1 MDGSP
6 QASSSPASTIP
17 AKSWRSYWRALP
29 NRWRAFWSALR
40 DSPRIRAATYWS
52 MTGLR
57 IIEWRERLRR
67 PLALT
72 NPTTLRRMSAAARLA
87 YYVLPAPT
95 RRKQGQAD
103 DDDEADQPRA
113 RIIANPRAGGLRI
126 PLALNQLHQ
135 VAAALA
141 EAGLPVEVCMTKRP
155 GHARKLAREAVR
167 AGMEMVVAAGGDG
180 TVNDVIQELA
190 GHSTALGVLPLGT
203 VNVWARET
211 GIPLSLPDAARVL
224 LYGVQRRVDLGRA
237 GSRYFLMMAGIG
249 FDAEV
254 TRRVERSLLK
264 RIGLKMVEYMTTVGV
279 LGVTQKPVRVRIRR
293 DGKGR
298 EVSALMLVIGNTRLY
313 GGAFTFT
320 RHAVADDG
328 WLDVVV
334 VGGGGLLY
342 RLGVLRNALLHRPR
356 RGPRVRYHQA
366 RTIRVESDEPLPVQ
380 VDGEVMGTLPM
391 TFSVSPLAL
400 TVIVPPDTHDELFS
414 RPPLARPA
422 DDPDLSSP
430 V

>member
-1 MDGSP
+1 MDGS
-6 QASSSPASTIP
+6 QEASSSPSTSLP
-17 AKSWRSYWRALP
+17 TKSWRTF
-29 NRWRAFWSALR
+29 WRAFWRSIR
-40 DSPRIRAATYWS
+40 DSSWTRSISRWS

-57 IIEWRERLRR
+57 VIEWRERLRR

-72 NPTTLRRMSAAARLA
+72 NPTNLRRMSAAARLA

-95 RRKQGQAD
+95 RRKQSEVD
-103 DDDEADQPRA
+103 DTVNSERPRA
-113 RIIANPRAGGLRI
+113 RIIVNPRAGGLRL
-126 PLALNQLHQ
+126 PLALNQFYQ
-135 VAAALA
+135 VAAALTD
-141 EAGLPVEVCMTKRP
+141 AGLPVEVCMTKRP

-224 LYGVQRRVDLGRA
+224 LYGARRRVDLGRA
-237 GSRYFLMMAGIG
+237 GSRYFLMMAGVG

-254 TRRVERSLLK
+254 ARRVEQSLLK
-264 RIGLKMVEYMTTVGV
+264 RMGLKLLDYLTTVGV
-279 LGVTQKPVRVRIRR
+279 LSVTQKPVRVRIRR
-293 DGKGR
+293 DGRGR
-298 EVSALMLVIGNTRLY
+298 EMSALMLIIGNTRLY
-313 GGAFTFT
+313 GGALTFT

-328 WLDVVV
+328 LLDVVT

-342 RLGVLRNALLHRPR
+342 RLGILRNALLRRPR
-356 RGPRVRYHQA
+356 SGPRMRYHQA
-366 RTIRVESDEPLPVQ
+366 RFIRIESDEPLPVQ

-391 TFSVSPLAL
+391 TFSIAPLAL
-400 TVIVPPDTHDELFS
+400 TVIVPQNTHAELFS
-414 RPPLARPA
+414 LPPLADPA
-422 DDPDLSSP
+422 LH
-430 V
+430 